1 MSPSLSAERT
11 SAIHKQVRNS
21 YDLNNDNYISEY
33 ELALFSQ
40 SHPGFALDKAFVAW
54 VEKRLG

>member
-1 MSPSLSAERT
+1 MIRLLPPSLSAERT
-11 SAIHKQVRNS
+11 STTHKQALYS

-54 VEKRLG
+54 VE